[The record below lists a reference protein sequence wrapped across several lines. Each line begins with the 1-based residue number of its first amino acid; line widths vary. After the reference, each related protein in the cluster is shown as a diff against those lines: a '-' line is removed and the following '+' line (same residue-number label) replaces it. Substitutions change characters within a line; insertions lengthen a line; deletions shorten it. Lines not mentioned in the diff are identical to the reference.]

1 MGRYNIR
8 ESLRESSPAKSLRI
22 DKISVPVCRI
32 QKFNMKC
39 EIELCDVRASAG
51 GGWSRGEGNFGI
63 RIPAS
68 AKSEESLWKDPL
80 PSRKGEA

>member
-39 EIELCDVRASAG
+39 EIELLQCAAG
-51 GGWSRGEGNFGI
+51 VEENRNFEP

-68 AKSEESLWKDPL
+68 AKSEESLWKGPL